1 MSIKFKNLY
10 KKLRGNNNQYLH
22 LFKSISKDFHVK
34 VHAKHKL
41 GQNIEEEM
49 KTHW

>member
-1 MSIKFKNLY
+1 MPIKFKNLY
-10 KKLRGNNNQYLH
+10 VKLHGNNNLYLH
-22 LFKSISKDFHVK
+22 LFKSISRDFHVK
-34 VHAKHKL
+34 VYAKHKF